1 MDGERTGATGQTVL
15 VVEDDPAILDLLAE
29 ALTDEGY
36 AVARAEDGVAAL
48 EAIQRQPPDL
58 VVADV
63 HLPRLDG
70 GQLVRRLRE
79 SGISAILLSGDPN
92 WARTPGVAF
101 VAKPFDLDHL
111 LTVVAR
117 LLEGRGQRVEGRG

>member
-1 MDGERTGATGQTVL
+1 MGDERVTAAAKTVL
-15 VVEDDPAILDLLAE
+15 VVEDDPAVLDLLE
-29 ALTDEGY
+29 DALEDEGY
-36 AVARAEDGVAAL
+36 RVRRAEDGVEAL
-48 EAIQRQPPDL
+48 EAIQRELPSL

-70 GQLVRRLRE
+70 GQLVRRLRDVNVPVL
-79 SGISAILLSGDPN
+79 LLSADPN

-101 VAKPFDLDHL
+101 VPKPFDLDHL

-117 LLEGRGQRVEGRG
+117 LLADEDG